1 MKNLKAFYFPRG
13 LKSKS
18 GDLKFLELNEA
29 EELKQICIDETCFN
43 HIGQYMIL
51 TGLLTECQYG
61 EVSSLTWDDINLKTK
76 RISIEKSWDYIKNSG
91 FKPTKTDS
99 SVRTFSINN
108 DLNSNVPETET
119 RAERILF

>member
-1 MKNLKAFYFPRG
+1 MNNLKAFYFSGG

-29 EELKQICIDETCFN
+29 EELKQICIDEACFN

-51 TGLLTECQYG
+51 TGLLTGCQYG
-61 EVSSLTWDDINLKTK
+61 EVSSLTRDNINLKTK

-99 SVRTFSINN
+99 SLRTISINN
-108 DLNSNVPETET
+108 DLIQMFQKLRQEQKE
-119 RAERILF
+119 FF

>member
-1 MKNLKAFYFPRG
+1 MNNLKAFYFSGG

-29 EELKQICIDETCFN
+29 EELKQICIDEACFN

-51 TGLLTECQYG
+51 TGLLTGCQYG
-61 EVSSLTWDDINLKTK
+61 EVSSLTRDNINLKTK

-91 FKPTKTDS
+91 FELTKTDS
-99 SVRTFSINN
+99 SVHTISINN
-108 DLNSNVPETET
+108 ELIQCSSN
-119 RAERILF
+119 

>member
-1 MKNLKAFYFPRG
+1 MKNLKVFYFTGG

-29 EELKQICIDETCFN
+29 EELKQICIDEACFN

-51 TGLLTECQYG
+51 TGLLTGCLYG
-61 EVSSLTWDDINLKTK
+61 EVSSLTRDNINLKTK

-91 FKPTKTDS
+91 FELTKTDS
-99 SVRTFSINN
+99 SVRTISINN
-108 DLNSNVPETET
+108 GLIQMFQKLRQE
-119 RAERILF
+119 